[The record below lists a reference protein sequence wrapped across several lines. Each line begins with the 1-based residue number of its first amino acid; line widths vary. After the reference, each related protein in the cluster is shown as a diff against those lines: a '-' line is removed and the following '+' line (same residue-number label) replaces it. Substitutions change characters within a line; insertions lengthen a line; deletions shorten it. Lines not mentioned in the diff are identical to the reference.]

1 MEATQSLINSC
12 GKLFP
17 EWITPLKPP
26 VCQSMERCYIC
37 GCCEISLNTK
47 EVWKSHQGI
56 HRKVRPSVCDQ
67 CGKTFQTQT
76 AGHFHY
82 KHFYTTDRQDQSPF
96 CERAECKKTYMFQY
110 QLKMQQ

>member
-17 EWITPLKPP
+17 EWITHLKPP

-47 EVWKSHQGI
+47 EVWNLIREYTGSLFVISGI
-56 HRKVRPSVCDQ
+56 FKGISYN
-67 CGKTFQTQT
+67 
-76 AGHFHY
+76 AL
-82 KHFYTTDRQDQSPF
+82 DRELTSALCVSGVVD
-96 CERAECKKTYMFQY
+96 ERHG
-110 QLKMQQ
+110 